1 MRRLKITMDGQIAVL
16 AVAEKGS
23 FEAAGKY
30 LGIGK
35 SAVRKR
41 VRGVEIE
48 LGTPV
53 FRSAANGMLQTDAG
67 SLYLPVARE
76 SVRHA
81 SLGVDRV
88 RAFLR
93 LQTKDL
99 RIGYSSHLNGKLLA
113 IISQLQLRPND
124 AFQIS
129 RESLLTHQVV
139 ISVLQGDLNI
149 GFGYLPLH
157 EPDLLAQQLMEEP
170 LMVCLPA
177 GHPLGTKRA
186 IEPAELDGEPL
197 IAVGRKALPGRH
209 EEIVT
214 HFESLGVALK
224 IVADAYLP
232 REALWMVSQGAGLT
246 IMTRSSADSQRS
258 GIVVR
263 PLADRLLTVKS
274 GIFIRR
280 EYDRSGNSIRQFL
293 DRVWAETTSLRT
305 INHRAD
311 RGFHA

>member
-48 LGTPV
+48 LGTPI
-53 FRSAANGMLQTDAG
+53 FRSVANGMLQTDAG

-88 RAFLR
+88 RAFMR
-93 LQTKDL
+93 VQTKDL

-157 EPDLLAQQLMEEP
+157 EPDLFAQQLMEEP

-177 GHPLGTKRA
+177 GHPLDTKRA
-186 IEPAELDGEPL
+186 IEPAELD
-197 IAVGRKALPGRH
+197 
-209 EEIVT
+209 
-214 HFESLGVALK
+214 
-224 IVADAYLP
+224 D
-232 REALWMVSQGAGLT
+232 
-246 IMTRSSADSQRS
+246 
-258 GIVVR
+258 
-263 PLADRLLTVKS
+263 
-274 GIFIRR
+274 
-280 EYDRSGNSIRQFL
+280 
-293 DRVWAETTSLRT
+293 
-305 INHRAD
+305 
-311 RGFHA
+311 